1 MFVLG
6 VDPGVSRC
14 GYGCISSDGISS
26 DGPGSIGSLNGRGRG
41 RGELSVVAMGVV
53 TTPAPDE
60 LPSRLAALDAELRR
74 LLAELRPDAVAVE
87 RLFFQA
93 NARTA
98 MSVGQASGLVLAAA
112 SATGAQ
118 VVQYTP
124 NEVKQAVAGWGGASK
139 DEVERMVRTL
149 LGVDRPLRPVD
160 AADAVALAL
169 CHLARESMS
178 SRVRRGACSI

>member
-1 MFVLG
+1 MLVLG

-14 GYGCISSDGISS
+14 GYGCISDGCISN
-26 DGPGSIGSLNGRGRG
+26 GGSR
-41 RGELSVVAMGVV
+41 ELSVVAMGVV
-53 TTPAPDE
+53 TTPPSDE
-60 LPSRLAALDAELRR
+60 LPTRLAALDAELRR

-124 NEVKQAVAGWGGASK
+124 NEGKQAVAGYGAAPK
-139 DEVERMVRTL
+139 EQMQRM
-149 LGVDRPLRPVD
+149 GQ
-160 AADAVALAL
+160 
-169 CHLARESMS
+169 
-178 SRVRRGACSI
+178 G

>member
-14 GYGCISSDGISS
+14 GYGCVTDA
-26 DGPGSIGSLNGRGRG
+26 RH
-41 RGELSVVAMGVV
+41 VVAMGVL
-53 TTPAPDE
+53 TTRPADE
-60 LPSRLAALDAELRR
+60 LPLRLAALDADLRALLEL
-74 LLAELRPDAVAVE
+74 LHPDVVAVE

-112 SATGAQ
+112 SASGAR

-124 NEVKQAVAGWGGASK
+124 NEVKQAVAGYGAAPK
-139 DEVERMVRTL
+139 DQVQRMVQAQ
-149 LGVDRPLRPVD
+149 LGLAAHPEPPDV
-160 AADAVALAL
+160 ADALALAL
-169 CHLARESMS
+169 CHLAVAPLAARIEAAT
-178 SRVRRGACSI
+178 R